1 MRLVTTQMSAA
12 HSGRVKTIAAVGMA
26 GLALFAVAGCG
37 AGRTNGGGSGA
48 GLVVGTT
55 DKIFSL
61 DPAAA

>member
-1 MRLVTTQMSAA
+1 
-12 HSGRVKTIAAVGMA
+12 MA